1 MQTKLLQKLEKTM
14 RLLNSQVDDYDVKLE
29 FHVPDFKSLASG
41 ADEDMSPHI
50 IATYSG
56 VRGNVG
62 EKKISLSSTAM
73 HSTPEDICR
82 HVKELIV
89 DLKHD
94 TDDIVM
100 G

>member
-14 RLLNSQVDDYDVKLE
+14 RLLNSQLDDYEVKLE

-41 ADEDMSPHI
+41 EEEDMNPHI

-56 VRGNVG
+56 LRGNTG
-62 EKKISLSSTAM
+62 EKRISLGSTAM
-73 HSTPEDICR
+73 HSTPEEICR
-82 HVKELIV
+82 HVKELICE
-89 DLKHD
+89 LKHD